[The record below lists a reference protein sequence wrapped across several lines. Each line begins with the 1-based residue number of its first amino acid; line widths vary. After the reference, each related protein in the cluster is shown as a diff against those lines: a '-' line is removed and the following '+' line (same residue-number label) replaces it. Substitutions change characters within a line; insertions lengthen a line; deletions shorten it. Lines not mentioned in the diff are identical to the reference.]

1 MQMKDRLPQLRGEIK
16 TKAQG
21 AVSGIYGISSQLSKE
36 EIETLVKMLLRKAAF
51 TFRVPEKVCLVYFT
65 FVSANNIFRKR
76 VGIFANEIFALLLA
90 QQWFDSSK
98 KSSEGVGDYAASFNP
113 IPPALI
119 ALIATAVECALRCWE
134 SGTYRSIS
142 FTDHDFA
149 KVYRRHSK
157 SLARFEA
164 KQPANLQQLCRTL
177 WVDAWYVRHL
187 LYMSCEI
194 LMPLSGRALAGNLP
208 PADENEDED
217 LDDADFEAEETGD
230 RD

>member
-1 MQMKDRLPQLRGEIK
+1 MY
-16 TKAQG
+16 
-21 AVSGIYGISSQLSKE
+21 S
-36 EIETLVKMLLRKAAF
+36 
-51 TFRVPEKVCLVYFT
+51 T
-65 FVSANNIFRKR
+65 FVSANNIFGKR

-90 QQWFDSSK
+90 QQWFDLSK

-119 ALIATAVECALRCWE
+119 ALIATAIECALRCWE
-134 SGTYRSIS
+134 SGTYRSIN

-157 SLARFEA
+157 SLAWFEV

-177 WVDAWYVRHL
+177 WVDAW
-187 LYMSCEI
+187 
-194 LMPLSGRALAGNLP
+194 ALAGKLP

-217 LDDADFEAEETGD
+217 LDDADFEAEEMGD

>member
-36 EIETLVKMLLRKAAF
+36 DIETLVKTLLRKAAF
-51 TFRVPEKVCLVYFT
+51 TFRVPEKVRLVYFT
-65 FVSANNIFRKR
+65 FVSANNIFGKR

-90 QQWFDSSK
+90 QQWFDPSK
-98 KSSEGVGDYAASFNP
+98 KSSEGVGDYAMSFNP
-113 IPPALI
+113 IPSPLI

-134 SGTYRSIS
+134 SGTYKSVS

-149 KVYRRHSK
+149 KVYRRHST

-164 KQPANLQQLCRTL
+164 KQPANFQKLCRTL
-177 WVDAWYVRHL
+177 WEDAWYVIFFICHVK
-187 LYMSCEI
+187 Y
-194 LMPLSGRALAGNLP
+194 
-208 PADENEDED
+208 
-217 LDDADFEAEETGD
+217 
-230 RD
+230 